1 MPISFFSKNI
11 YHLQQQ
17 QYILH
22 WTNIIIWMNDDRMIF
37 SSMAYL
43 HFKNRQFFDIFFG
56 QTPSHARFKWF
67 KLLTWRYEPNEQT
80 NNKKNPFLLR
90 LSTTL
95 IYYPYYTD
103 GISSRSIY
111 YSESFNYAIKIHV
124 KNWTNNEMTNFGY
137 MWYTCTHTCIWNW
150 LIDKD
155 MYKYSHKRTRR
166 ACIAQFKFFN
176 CTK

>member
-1 MPISFFSKNI
+1 MLMAWFSVQWRICTSKIGN
-11 YHLQQQ
+11 
-17 QYILH
+17 
-22 WTNIIIWMNDDRMIF
+22 F
-37 SSMAYL
+37 STYSL
-43 HFKNRQFFDIFFG
+43 D
-56 QTPSHARFKWF
+56 
-67 KLLTWRYEPNEQT
+67 KLLHTHVSNDLNYWLGDMNQT
-80 NNKKNPFLLR
+80 NKQTTKNPFLLR

-95 IYYPYYTD
+95 INYPYYTD